1 MIIQYAIISKN
12 NYKAKKIH
20 GACAIILCFSTL
32 YNEPKC
38 IGMQKYSRLYFPTL
52 QWPWLF
58 LSDHLLADF
67 ARSPLIVPKCSHFS
81 QLFKALHG
89 RWKDTCFEPLSPQ
102 YKHKILPPAY
112 KPLTRS
118 WCYYYVTLSTHCAL
132 HLNLMKLSLPS
143 LRLVFRWCCHRS
155 PRRHFVN
162 RVTKWMIASIAFDR
176 QRCLLSSA
184 LSQTGSFDT
193 KDLKW
198 QLLKLAS

>member
-1 MIIQYAIISKN
+1 MRHYSSLSNALQWTKMHRNTKILETIFSNSVVALTFSVWSSVGRFRKEPFHCSQVFSLQPIIQ
-12 NYKAKKIH
+12 
-20 GACAIILCFSTL
+20 ST
-32 YNEPKC
+32 
-38 IGMQKYSRLYFPTL
+38 SRSLKGHMLRTPITSI
-52 QWPWLF
+52 Q
-58 LSDHLLADF
+58 AQDF
-67 ARSPLIVPKCSHFS
+67 APCV
-81 QLFKALHG
+81 Q
-89 RWKDTCFEPLSPQ
+89 T
-102 YKHKILPPAY
+102 
-112 KPLTRS
+112 S

-162 RVTKWMIASIAFDR
+162 RVAKWMIASIAFNR
-176 QRCLLSSA
+176 QQCLLSSA

>member
-1 MIIQYAIISKN
+1 MHRNTKILETIFSNSVVALTFSVWSSVGRFRKEPFHCSQVFSLQPIIQ
-12 NYKAKKIH
+12 
-20 GACAIILCFSTL
+20 ST
-32 YNEPKC
+32 
-38 IGMQKYSRLYFPTL
+38 SRSLKGHMLRAPITSI
-52 QWPWLF
+52 Q
-58 LSDHLLADF
+58 A
-67 ARSPLIVPKCSHFS
+67 
-81 QLFKALHG
+81 Q
-89 RWKDTCFEPLSPQ
+89 
-102 YKHKILPPAY
+102 HKILLLAY

-162 RVTKWMIASIAFDR
+162 RVTKWMIASIAFNR